1 MLKNFSIGS
10 LLGFGTGQV
19 KLRITLLVLLVLNL
33 AALYLYLD
41 PPGGSQQE
49 LAQED
54 AQIRNQIE
62 AVNSQDA
69 RLRMMASRVES
80 GSNQITD
87 FEKQY
92 FLPNRLA
99 YSDVIEEVQRMAK
112 ASGLQERDAGFS
124 EEPIEGTDDLSLL
137 NIKTNFEGSYPS
149 LIRFLYETD
158 HSPMLLMLDSLTAAP
173 EQKNGQISADI
184 RFQVVIQDSG
194 SILAPVANTN
204 SGTSTPAAGT
214 KQ

>member
-1 MLKNFSIGS
+1 MLKNFSLGS
-10 LLGFGTGQV
+10 LLGFGTGQAKV
-19 KLRITLLVLLVLNL
+19 RSVLLVLLLLNV
-33 AALYLYLD
+33 AALYVYLD

-49 LAQED
+49 LAEQD
-54 AQIRNQIE
+54 AQIRSQI
-62 AVNSQDA
+62 AAANSQDS

-87 FEKQY
+87 FEKKY

-99 YSDVIEEVQRMAK
+99 YSDVIEEIQRMAK

-124 EEPIEGTDDLSLL
+124 QEPIEGTDDLTLL
-137 NIKTNFEGSYPS
+137 NIKANFEGAYPS
-149 LIRFLYETD
+149 LMRFLYETD

-184 RFQVVIQDSG
+184 RFQAVIQDSG
-194 SILAPVANTN
+194 AVLAPVSA
-204 SGTSTPAAGT
+204 PLAGA

>member
-10 LLGFGTGQV
+10 LLGVGTGQF
-19 KLRITLLVLLVLNL
+19 KLRVTLLVLIVLNL
-33 AALYLYLD
+33 VAIYLYLD

-49 LAQED
+49 LAEED
-54 AQIRNQIE
+54 SQIRNQIA

-87 FEKQY
+87 FEKHY

-99 YSDVIEEVQRMAK
+99 YGEVIGELQRMAK

-124 EEPIEGTDDLSLL
+124 EEPIEGSDDLSLL
-137 NIKTNFEGSYPS
+137 NIKANFEGPYPNF
-149 LIRFLYETD
+149 IKFLYETD

-173 EQKNGQISADI
+173 EQRSGQINADI

-194 SILAPVANTN
+194 PAILPM
-204 SGTSTPAAGT
+204 AAGGV